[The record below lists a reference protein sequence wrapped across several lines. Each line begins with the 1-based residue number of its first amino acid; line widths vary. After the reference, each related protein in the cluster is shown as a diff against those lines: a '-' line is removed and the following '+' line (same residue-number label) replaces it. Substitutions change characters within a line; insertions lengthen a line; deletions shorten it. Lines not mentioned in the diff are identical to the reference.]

1 MIKVINK
8 YKQVF
13 TIVGAISVLV
23 ICYLQQKE
31 LTKLRNEPKVQFLE
45 SGDISKNQTIDSL
58 QYLVDSLNAEMFP
71 IEIELSRYEMAFR
84 LFSER
89 NPKAAEQYAD
99 IISNETE

>member
-45 SGDISKNQTIDSL
+45 GGDISKNQTIDSL

-89 NPKAAEQYAD
+89 NPKAAEQYAE

>member
-1 MIKVINK
+1 
-8 YKQVF
+8 
-13 TIVGAISVLV
+13 
-23 ICYLQQKE
+23 
-31 LTKLRNEPKVQFLE
+31 
-45 SGDISKNQTIDSL
+45 
-58 QYLVDSLNAEMFP
+58 MFP